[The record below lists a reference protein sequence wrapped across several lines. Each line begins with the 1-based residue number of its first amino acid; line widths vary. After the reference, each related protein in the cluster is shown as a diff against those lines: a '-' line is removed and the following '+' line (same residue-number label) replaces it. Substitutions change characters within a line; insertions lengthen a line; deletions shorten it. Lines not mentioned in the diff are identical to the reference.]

1 MSFGVVKMLRKI
13 KIGAKLTIVATL
25 VLAVPLAAVTYVAV
39 KKGSSAV
46 TAVGEAGLVSGAK
59 FVAADIDHQLHAEQ
73 VITQALA
80 ENTSVV
86 NAIQSAE
93 AHGVKAS
100 AATIRI
106 ADQAMGGFGHDNSLD
121 HVVIGIMGTD
131 DKGTVIVA
139 SESDDPGRDF
149 SKTPYYQ
156 ASIKGERYIGSATAD
171 FNGDGGAWIPI
182 SAPVYNADH
191 SKIIGTLVE
200 QINLAFIQ
208 QWVAEATIGKQGYA
222 FLINKEGLTL
232 ADRVKANVLKMNV
245 LKNPATSAVG
255 AKMVA
260 GDSGATISQNY
271 GGHVYGY
278 APVKSAHWAVGMTA
292 PLSEYFGQIQSF
304 RNLAIAFS
312 LIAIAIAL
320 IVFLIFVRGITRPIR
335 QAAGYA
341 QIVSSGDLTQT
352 LDIHRGDEIGQLAE
366 SLNQM
371 VNRLTTIVGD
381 IFDGASNVTSGS
393 QALSATAQELSDGS
407 AKQAA
412 ASEEV
417 SSSMEQMSGN
427 IRQNASSASVTE
439 QIATKAAQDA
449 MNNGDT
455 VARTTSA
462 MKEIAGRI
470 SVIEEIAR
478 QTNLLAL
485 NAAIEAA
492 RAGDHGK
499 GFAVVAGEVR
509 KLAERSQVAAGE
521 IRELSATSV
530 GIAEEAA
537 KMLQEMVPN
546 IRKTSE
552 LVREINQSSAEQLTG
567 AEQIENALLQLDS
580 VTQQNASASE
590 ELAGTSEELASQAE
604 QLTSAVE
611 FFKLNGR
618 SSSASRKR
626 NGENGARTRENGAK
640 KMGVSHHPTNSVGI
654 TTVDHRKSL
663 PMVSTA
669 NDADFEEF

>member
-1 MSFGVVKMLRKI
+1 MIMAILI
-13 KIGAKLTIVATL
+13 
-25 VLAVPLAAVTYVAV
+25 LALPLAAVTYVAV
-39 KKGSSAV
+39 NKGSSAV
-46 TAVGEAGLVSGAK
+46 TTVGEAGLVSGAK
-59 FVAADIDHQLHAEQ
+59 FAAADIDHELHSEQ

-86 NAIQSAE
+86 NAIESAE
-93 AHGVKAS
+93 TRGAKAA
-100 AATIRI
+100 AATILI
-106 ADQAMGGFGHDNSLD
+106 ADQAMHEFAHDNSLD
-121 HVVIGIMGTD
+121 HNVIGIMGTD

-149 SKTPYYQ
+149 SKTPYFQ
-156 ASIKGERYIGSATAD
+156 ASIKGDRFIGSATAD
-171 FNGDGGAWIPI
+171 FNGDGGAWVPI
-182 SAPVYNADH
+182 SAPVYNTDH
-191 SKIIGTLVE
+191 SKIVGTLVE

-208 QWVAEATIGKQGYA
+208 QWVAGATIGKQGYA
-222 FLINKEGLTL
+222 FLINKDGLTL
-232 ADRVKANVLKMNV
+232 ADRVKANVLKLNV

-260 GDSGATISQNY
+260 GDSGAAISQEL
-271 GGHVYGY
+271 GGRVYGY
-278 APVKSAHWAVGMTA
+278 APVKSTHWAVGMTA
-292 PLSEYFGQIQSF
+292 PLAEYFGQIQTF

-312 LIAIAIAL
+312 VIAIAIAL

-335 QAAGYA
+335 QAAAYA

-352 LDIHRGDEIGQLAE
+352 LAIDRGDEMGQLAGA
-366 SLNQM
+366 LNQM
-371 VNRLTTIVGD
+371 VSRLTTIVGD

-393 QALSATAQELSDGS
+393 QALNATAQELSDGS
-407 AKQAA
+407 SRQAA

-439 QIATKAAQDA
+439 QIAIKAADDA
-449 MNNGDT
+449 TKNGDT
-455 VARTTSA
+455 VVRTTSA
-462 MKEIAGRI
+462 MKEIASRI

-509 KLAERSQVAAGE
+509 KLAERSQVAARE

-567 AEQIENALLQLDS
+567 AEQIERALQQLDT

-611 FFKLNGR
+611 FFKLTGR
-618 SSSASRKR
+618 SSSTSRPAISGNGVQPRERKR
-626 NGENGARTRENGAK
+626 SAEIAPRPKG
-640 KMGVSHHPTNSVGI
+640 SVGI
-654 TTVDHRKSL
+654 TILDRRKSL
-663 PMVSTA
+663 PIETIA